1 MTYQTPEI
9 IEIGKAEEAILGPE
23 CTGEIDVFPLA
34 YPQGDGNWI
43 DE

>member
-9 IEIGKAEEAILGPE
+9 IEIGKAEEAILGPDQE
-23 CTGEIDVFPLA
+23 GEIDFFPLA
-34 YPQGDGNWI
+34 YPSAGGHLI

>member
-9 IEIGKAEEAILGPE
+9 IEVGKAEEAILGPE
-23 CTGEIDVFPLA
+23 PDGEIDVFPLA
-34 YPQGDGNWI
+34 YPSAEGHLM